1 MSRINE
7 CHEFKYGVCC
17 ACATTE
23 QTTSDDQVTLV
34 ISLRP
39 LNRYLRMLPGNYSGM
54 LIGLPIAIMYFLAR
68 EITAEGAEERRTF
81 NHLLPLRVPPR
92 TLRLNSLFGYSMP
105 HVSGSSCIVK
115 SPDSGS
121 GMSSYVADTIYPN
134 RPPANHHNHDQSNL
148 LHR

>member
-1 MSRINE
+1 MVALTDSHRDLFIQIPVKKRLNHE

-39 LNRYLRMLPGNYSGM
+39 LNRYLRMLQGNYSGM

-68 EITAEGAEERRTF
+68 KITAEDAEERK
-81 NHLLPLRVPPR
+81 
-92 TLRLNSLFGYSMP
+92 
-105 HVSGSSCIVK
+105 SS
-115 SPDSGS
+115 
-121 GMSSYVADTIYPN
+121 
-134 RPPANHHNHDQSNL
+134 
-148 LHR
+148 